1 MKVYQILEAKTI
13 VKKGPLQG
21 FSFDTLDDGQIKITA
36 PDGKTSIAS
45 NRYAAEIRAKEM
57 LPGAKAPTPIVNQPK
72 GDAPKVGPATPTDTP
87 KAPAFKAGVKPGT
100 PTSDSLSRG
109 QERKLARHGKI
120 KVNGQLYTRAM
131 IDAADAE
138 AARLS
143 GSDAGKDIRP
153 GDDKVKPTTKPDTP
167 DTPDDPPKGLLGK
180 ILDALGSRVSSTL
193 KALFSTKVAVVLNSA
208 INISAFED
216 QLDALLRAI
225 KEDSLNVDIADRQA
239 FLTGLEKGNLTP
251 KVNIAY
257 LESVERFN
265 QLIVEAVISIVLA
278 GGWTAAALLTGF
290 SIGTGGVGAILSLV
304 AGGAFVVGG
313 TMLLYQLFESLGIN
327 DWLESNI
334 SGRLMNPKRILAT
347 AYSVNGTQEWFGE
360 SLDWLGGIAGA
371 DDAGDIVRDSITYTE
386 NKNNAINPNK
396 AKAIIKDFIKSNPK
410 MQAAYKRGKEE
421 AKEIIRA
428 GDPEEESN

>member
-21 FSFDTLDDGQIKITA
+21 FSFDTLDDGQVKITA

-72 GDAPKVGPATPTDTP
+72 GDAPKVGPATNGNNSYGTYGEL
-87 KAPAFKAGVKPGT
+87 KAGVKPGT

-109 QERKLARHGKI
+109 QERKLDRHGKI
-120 KVNGQLYTRAM
+120 KVNGQSYTRAM

-153 GDDKVKPTTKPDTP
+153 GDDKAKPTTKPDTPDTP

-180 ILDALGSRVSSTL
+180 ILVALGSLLSSTL

-216 QLDALLRAI
+216 
-225 KEDSLNVDIADRQA
+225 
-239 FLTGLEKGNLTP
+239 
-251 KVNIAY
+251 
-257 LESVERFN
+257 
-265 QLIVEAVISIVLA
+265 
-278 GGWTAAALLTGF
+278 
-290 SIGTGGVGAILSLV
+290 LS
-304 AGGAFVVGG
+304 
-313 TMLLYQLFESLGIN
+313 
-327 DWLESNI
+327 
-334 SGRLMNPKRILAT
+334 
-347 AYSVNGTQEWFGE
+347 
-360 SLDWLGGIAGA
+360 
-371 DDAGDIVRDSITYTE
+371 
-386 NKNNAINPNK
+386 
-396 AKAIIKDFIKSNPK
+396 
-410 MQAAYKRGKEE
+410 
-421 AKEIIRA
+421 
-428 GDPEEESN
+428 

>member
-1 MKVYQILEAKTI
+1 MKVYQITEAKTI

-57 LPGAKAPTPIVNQPK
+57 LPGAKAPTPIVDQPK

-87 KAPAFKAGVKPGT
+87 KDPGELKAGVKPGT
-100 PTSDSLSRG
+100 PTSDSLSRS
-109 QERKLARHGKI
+109 QQRKLSRHGKI
-120 KVNGQLYTRAM
+120 KVNGQSYTRAQ
-131 IDAADAE
+131 IAAADAE
-138 AARLS
+138 AERIRNSA
-143 GSDAGKDIRP
+143 AGKDVRP
-153 GDDKVKPTTKPDTP
+153 GDDKVKPTAKPDTP

-180 ILDALGSRVSSTL
+180 ILDALGSRVASTL
-193 KALFSTKVAVVLNSA
+193 KALFSTKIAVVLNSA

-216 QLDALLRAI
+216 QLDAYLRAI
-225 KEDSLNVDIADRQA
+225 KNDANNVDKAGRQA
-239 FLTGLEKGNLTP
+239 FLTGLENGNLTP
-251 KVNIAY
+251 GVSRAY
-257 LESVERFN
+257 LEAVERFN

-278 GGWTAAALLTGF
+278 GGWTAFALLTGF

-313 TMLLYQLFESLGIN
+313 TMALYQLFESLGIN
-327 DWLESNI
+327 DWLENNM
-334 SGRLMNPKRILAT
+334 SGPLMNPARILGT
-347 AYSVNGTQEWFGE
+347 ALAVDGTQQWFGE
-360 SLDWLGGIAGA
+360 RLDWLGGIAGA

-421 AKEIIRA
+421 AKEIMRS
-428 GDPEEESN
+428 GDPG